1 MDFSSKL
8 LEANLIKRYKRF
20 LADVLF
26 LDGNQM
32 TIYCPNP
39 GSMTGLNQEGIKVWV
54 QRSENPK
61 AKFSFVW
68 KLAENEDGNLVC
80 IDTQIANKIV
90 LEALTH
96 SKIPGL
102 EHYTEIISEPK
113 IDDRGRLDFL
123 LHFKD
128 KESCYLEVKS
138 VTLSRTSDIAEFP
151 DSVTSRGSKHLRLL
165 AEVKSMGFRAIQLYV
180 IQRTDTNFF
189 KIAKDIDHDYHK
201 FFMQAKSFGVE
212 IKAFRSEITTKDIRL
227 GSFIP
232 IIL

>member
-8 LEANLIKRYKRF
+8 LEANLVKRYKRF
-20 LADVLF
+20 LADVIF

-39 GSMTGLNQEGIKVWV
+39 GSMTGLSQEGLKVWI
-54 QRSENPK
+54 QRAENPK

-68 KLAENEDGNLVC
+68 KLAEDDNGNLVC
-80 IDTQIANKIV
+80 IDTQVANKIV
-90 LEALTH
+90 LEALLL

-102 EHYTEIISEPK
+102 ENYTEIISEPK
-113 IDDRGRLDFL
+113 IDGQGRLDFL

-180 IQRTDTNFF
+180 IQRMDTNFF
-189 KIAKDIDHDYHK
+189 KIAVDIDQEYYRL
-201 FFMQAKSFGVE
+201 FMEAKSLGVE

-227 GSFIP
+227 GSFK
-232 IIL
+232 LTLL

>member
-1 MDFSSKL
+1 MDFPSKL
-8 LEANLIKRYKRF
+8 LEANLVKRYKRF
-20 LADVLF
+20 LADVIF

-39 GSMTGLNQEGIKVWV
+39 GSMTGLIQEGKKVWV
-54 QRSENPK
+54 QRAENSK

-68 KLAENEDGNLVC
+68 KLAEDDDGNLVC
-80 IDTQIANKIV
+80 IDTQVANKIV
-90 LEALTH
+90 LEALSL

-102 EHYTEIISEPK
+102 ENFAEIIPEPK

-165 AEVKSMGFRAIQLYV
+165 AELKSMGFRAIQLYV

-189 KIAKDIDHDYHK
+189 KIARDVDQDYYNY
-201 FFMQAKSFGVE
+201 FMEAKSLGVE
-212 IKAFRSEITTKDIRL
+212 IKAFRSEITTKDIQL
-227 GSFIP
+227 GSFSP
-232 IIL
+232 MLL

>member
-8 LEANLIKRYKRF
+8 LEANLVKRYKRF

-26 LDGNQM
+26 LDGKQM

-39 GSMTGLNQEGIKVWV
+39 GSMNGLSQEGLKVWI
-54 QRSENPK
+54 QRAENPK

-68 KLAENEDGNLVC
+68 KLAENEDGHLVC
-80 IDTQIANKIV
+80 IDTQVANKIV
-90 LEALTH
+90 LEAL
-96 SKIPGL
+96 SLRNISGL
-102 EHYTEIISEPK
+102 ENYTEIIPEPK

-165 AEVKSMGFRAIQLYV
+165 GELKSMGFRAIQLYV
-180 IQRTDTNFF
+180 IQRMDTNFF
-189 KIAKDIDHDYHK
+189 RIAKDIDSDYHK
-201 FFMQAKSFGVE
+201 FFMEAKSLGVE

-227 GSFIP
+227 GSFKP